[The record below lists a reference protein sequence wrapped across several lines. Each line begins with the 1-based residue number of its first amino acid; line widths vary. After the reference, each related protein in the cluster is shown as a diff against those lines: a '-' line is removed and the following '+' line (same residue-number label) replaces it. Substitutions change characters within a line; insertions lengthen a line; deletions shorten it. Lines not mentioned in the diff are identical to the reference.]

1 MTCFV
6 RVSGGHG
13 LDVWKPITH
22 EGPSLTFTPSSVQD
36 GAAGG
41 DLQQRIYRGI
51 VGLVKNRFGGHPFGQ
66 RSHELCLRTSISIIN
81 MSGGRV
87 DPK

>member
-22 EGPSLTFTPSSVQD
+22 EGSSLTFTPSSVQEA

-41 DLQQRIYRGI
+41 DLQ
-51 VGLVKNRFGGHPFGQ
+51 
-66 RSHELCLRTSISIIN
+66 
-81 MSGGRV
+81 
-87 DPK
+87 